1 MIQILSAILKALGV
15 GAETAGTAGAGGGL
29 SGVAGS
35 LAGASGG
42 AMGGSANAALGGSL
56 FGGETLGA
64 MAQPTGFLSG
74 LTSFMKGAS
83 PDVYKLGSSVAKG
96 DLKGVGGSLGNM
108 MGGKNLGNMVRDPS
122 LENLGKATGEMF
134 NPAGGGGPFGGGGR
148 QAQMPMPQTM
158 SRGRTKQ
165 PESDD
170 PIIKRMYQNLNPRQS
185 GSGMKPWGQSPFP
198 KKMSAI

>member
-96 DLKGVGGSLGNM
+96 DWKGVGGSLGNM
-108 MGGKNLGNMVRDPS
+108 MGGKNLGNFAENPS
-122 LENLGKATGEMF
+122 WETAGKAAGEMM
-134 NPAGGGGPFGGGGR
+134 NPTNPLSPLNSGGQ
-148 QAQMPMPQTM
+148 QAKMPPLPQ
-158 SRGRTKQ
+158 SRGQAPR
-165 PESDD
+165 SDD
-170 PIIKRMYQNLNPRQS
+170 PIINKIYQNFNPQQT

-198 KKMSAI
+198 KKMSSI